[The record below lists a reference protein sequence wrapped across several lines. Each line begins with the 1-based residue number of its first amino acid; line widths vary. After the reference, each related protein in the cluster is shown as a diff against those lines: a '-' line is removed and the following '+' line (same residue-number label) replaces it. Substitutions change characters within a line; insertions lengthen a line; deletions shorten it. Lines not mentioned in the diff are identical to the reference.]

1 MAMGAYGQC
10 TGSLATGLLLI
21 KVLDPNGDTLAA
33 ESVSGSST
41 LGSFWQQPYNT
52 IGPML
57 ILSSPLLTTLGT
69 AHRISD
75 RRHRIIWTHCKEGI
89 IYE

>member
-21 KVLDPNGDTLAA
+21 KDLDPNGDTLAA

-57 ILSSPLLTTLGT
+57 IFSCPLLTTLGT
-69 AHRISD
+69 AGFLIAFLIVGTVLFGR
-75 RRHRIIWTHCKEGI
+75 TVKKA
-89 IYE
+89 